1 MPPVD
6 SIFRPF
12 RPSDAERSDRA
23 AGDRARHRDKVRQA
37 IRDNIADIIAEES
50 IIGKDRDR
58 IIKVPI
64 RGIKEYRFIYGNG
77 APGVGQ
83 GNGQSQPGQV
93 VGRQQGDAQG
103 QPDRAGDKPG
113 VDYYETDVRLD
124 ELIEL
129 MFEDLELPDLE
140 RKRLREIPSER
151 TAKRKGYRQVGIRQ
165 RLDKRRT
172 MLARVKR
179 MMATRERDPAADE
192 RRFPFHDDD
201 LTYKH
206 LITDVREESNA
217 VVVCIM
223 DTSGSMDTMKKYL
236 ARCFFFLLYQFIR
249 SKYRNVEIVFIAHHT
264 DGKEVTEEEF
274 FHKGES
280 GGTLISSGY
289 QKALDI
295 IAERYHPSLW
305 NIYAFHCSD
314 GDNFDTDNGN
324 ALRTAK
330 ELTEV
335 CNLFGYG
342 EIKPMGAR
350 AYESSMLNV
359 FRRLDAENFQTV
371 LIERKEDVWPSFKA
385 LLAKDRV
392 AESASA

>member
-1 MPPVD
+1 MPPID

-37 IRDNIADIIAEES
+37 IRDNIADILAEES

-64 RGIKEYRFIYGNG
+64 RGIKEYRFIYGNS

-93 VGRQQGDAQG
+93 VGRQQGEAQG
-103 QPDRAGDKPG
+103 QPDRAGDQPG

-264 DGKEVTEEEF
+264 EGKEVTEEEF

-295 IAERYHPSLW
+295 ISERYHPSLW

-314 GDNFDTDNGN
+314 GDNFDTDNAN
-324 ALRTAK
+324 ALRIAK

-371 LIERKEDVWPSFKA
+371 LIERKEDVWSSFKA
-385 LLAKDRV
+385 LLAKDRL